1 MRWLFETRATGCGK
15 GRNAASRIPHTV
27 ELARTDPTSDG
38 AAATRLRRT
47 GSCARPAATCLRK
60 GPVTRCN
67 KPTIRS
73 NSYRQNFHHDTHP
86 YTKRLRPFSHTS
98 ASHADFTHAVIG
110 GGVVGLAIAQQLA
123 RRSSSPSTLLLER
136 HSAVGTET
144 SSRNSEVIHAGIY
157 YGAGTLKTELC
168 IRGKN
173 LLYEL
178 CEKHAVPHKRVGK
191 WIVAQNQAQRE
202 ALQRIHDFC
211 VNEINVPVRWV
222 SREEAQRREPA
233 VRAEAGILESPTT
246 GIVDSHSLMVCLQ
259 GRFEEAG
266 GTVALA
272 SAVTAIRPLGD
283 ANANGKEGWELTV
296 RDTTT
301 GESSTITTSTIINSA
316 GLGAV
321 DIHNMIVPPSQHKQM
336 FYAKGNYFSY
346 PPPLPKIK
354 FGPDVEWV
362 DSPDDLAVNSA
373 RLPEAIEAVKKYL
386 PDLDDTQLQ
395 PDYAGI
401 RPKLGKAG
409 AVAQGKGFVDFVIRR
424 EEGYEGWVNLLNIES
439 PGLTSS
445 LAIAEKVE
453 GLLYG

>member
-1 MRWLFETRATGCGK
+1 MTLILTQRSRLAT
-15 GRNAASRIPHTV
+15 AASATIQNA
-27 ELARTDPTSDG
+27 LTSSALSIRQIAFG
-38 AAATRLRRT
+38 HHGPSGHGFRL
-47 GSCARPAATCLRK
+47 
-60 GPVTRCN
+60 
-67 KPTIRS
+67 
-73 NSYRQNFHHDTHP
+73 
-86 YTKRLRPFSHTS
+86 FSQTS
-98 ASHADFTHAVIG
+98 ASNADFTHVVIG

-123 RRSSSPSTLLLER
+123 RHASSPSTLLLER
-136 HSAVGTET
+136 HQAVGTET

-173 LLYEL
+173 LLYQL
-178 CEKHAVPHKRVGK
+178 CEKHSVPHKRVGK
-191 WIVAQNQAQRE
+191 WIVAQNAAQRE
-202 ALQRIHDFC
+202 ALQRIRDFC
-211 VNEINVPVRWV
+211 VKPEINVPVRWV
-222 SREEAQRREPA
+222 PREEAARREPA

-259 GRFEEAG
+259 GRLEEAG

-272 SAVTAIRPLGD
+272 SAVTAIRPLGS
-283 ANANGKEGWELTV
+283 GSTPPGSEGWELTV

-301 GESSTITTSTIINSA
+301 TTSDQGGETTSTITADTIINAA

-346 PPPLPKIK
+346 AHSSPKVSTLIYPAPEPGAGGLGTHLTLDLAGRVK

-362 DSPDDLAVNSA
+362 DSPDDLAVNSK

-386 PDLDDTQLQ
+386 PDLDETQLQ

-409 AVAQGKGFVDFVIRR
+409 AVAQGKGFVDFYIRK

-453 GLLYG
+453 ELLYG

>member
-1 MRWLFETRATGCGK
+1 MTLILTPRGRLAAAASAASTATI
-15 GRNAASRIPHTV
+15 RNAV
-27 ELARTDPTSDG
+27 TSSL
-38 AAATRLRRT
+38 TSITRT
-47 GSCARPAATCLRK
+47 G
-60 GPVTRCN
+60 
-67 KPTIRS
+67 
-73 NSYRQNFHHDTHP
+73 HHHGSF
-86 YTKRLRPFSHTS
+86 RPFSHTS

-136 HSAVGTET
+136 HPAVGTET

-157 YGAGTLKTELC
+157 YGAGSLKTELC

-173 LLYEL
+173 LLYEF
-178 CEKHAVPHKRVGK
+178 CEKHSVPHKRVGK

-211 VNEINVPVRWV
+211 VHEINVPVRWV

-246 GIVDSHSLMVCLQ
+246 GIVDSHSLMACLQ

-272 SAVTAIRPLGD
+272 SAVTAIRPVGGS

-296 RDTTT
+296 RHTTT
-301 GESSTITTSTIINSA
+301 GETSTITTSTIINSA

-346 PPPLPKIK
+346 PSSSPKVSTLIYPAPEPGAGGLGTHLTLDLAGRIK

-362 DSPDDLAVNSA
+362 DSPKDLAVNSA

-386 PDLDDTQLQ
+386 PDLDETQLQ

-409 AVAQGKGFVDFVIRR
+409 AVAQGKGFVDFVIRK

>member
-1 MRWLFETRATGCGK
+1 MSLILTQRGRLATAATATL
-15 GRNAASRIPHTV
+15 RNAATSSLTSIT
-27 ELARTDPTSDG
+27 RTD
-38 AAATRLRRT
+38 
-47 GSCARPAATCLRK
+47 GS
-60 GPVTRCN
+60 
-67 KPTIRS
+67 
-73 NSYRQNFHHDTHP
+73 F
-86 YTKRLRPFSHTS
+86 RPFSHTS
-98 ASHADFTHAVIG
+98 ASNADFTHAVIG
-110 GGVVGLAIAQQLA
+110 GGVVGLAIAQQLS

-136 HSAVGTET
+136 HPAVGTET

-178 CEKHAVPHKRVGK
+178 CEKHSVPHKRVGK

-211 VNEINVPVRWV
+211 VNDINVPVRWV

-233 VRAEAGILESPTT
+233 VRAETGILESPTT

-259 GRFEEAG
+259 GRLEEAG
-266 GTVALA
+266 GMVALA
-272 SAVTAIRPLGD
+272 SAVTAIRPLGKTP
-283 ANANGKEGWELTV
+283 GSEGWELTV

-301 GESSTITTSTIINSA
+301 GECSTIIAQTIINSA

-321 DIHNMIVPPSQHKQM
+321 DIHNMIVPAHQHKQM

-346 PPPLPKIK
+346 PASIPKVSTLIYPAPEPGAGGLGTHLTLDLAGRIK

-362 DSPDDLAVNSA
+362 DSPKDLAVNSA

-386 PDLDDTQLQ
+386 PDLDETQLQ

-409 AVAQGKGFVDFVIRR
+409 AVVQGKGFVDFVIRK